1 MMNSRPTR
9 KPEGRGPFRKLRRI
23 IARVVAG
30 KPFLI
35 TVSALAA
42 VVCWSALVAS
52 DGTLTRQKT
61 FANVAVTVT
70 GEAALKSRGYIVMDD
85 ILEKVP
91 AVKMTVEVT
100 QANYNRVSGTAY
112 NPHFDLSQITG
123 EGENELS
130 VTYYSSQLYGPVV
143 SCEPA
148 SITVNV
154 ERYITRRVPVV
165 LEMTGTIPEGLYLDS
180 YKTDPTTLSVSGP
193 QSLVASVARVVARLD
208 QSALSE
214 RRMTDRSA
222 LNIELQ
228 DSQGNVVVSDKLEIT
243 NQSVITNSVVVETEL
258 VPMKN
263 VPLEAQSF
271 VTGEPAEGYELTAIE
286 LAEETVPVAARQEL
300 LDAIDALTTDSPL
313 NIGGATEDVTGYVR
327 LKKLTA
333 YEIASSD
340 WSSDVCSSDLRDR
353 RDRPHQR
360 KADRMYA
367 APPADSDGRAGG
379 SPDRLAQ
386 HGEHHRAAHRRLHL
400 HQRAGRI
407 ERASVCGCFRAGGGR
422 IHPAGADSYRQRA
435 GVHLR
440 AELAGSHRHAAGEA
454 IKRRKHGNTRRF
466 AV

>member
-180 YKTDPTTLSVSGP
+180 YKTDPHDAVRLRPAVAGGQRGARRGAAGSIRAERAPDDG
-193 QSLVASVARVVARLD
+193 SLRAEHRIAGFAG
-208 QSALSE
+208 E
-214 RRMTDRSA
+214 RRRFRQA
-222 LNIELQ
+222 
-228 DSQGNVVVSDKLEIT
+228 GNHQPIRHH
-243 NQSVITNSVVVETEL
+243 Q
-258 VPMKN
+258 
-263 VPLEAQSF
+263 F
-271 VTGEPAEGYELTAIE
+271 
-286 LAEETVPVAARQEL
+286 RR
-300 LDAIDALTTDSPL
+300 
-313 NIGGATEDVTGYVR
+313 GGNR
-327 LKKLTA
+327 
-333 YEIASSD
+333 
-340 WSSDVCSSDLRDR
+340 
-353 RDRPHQR
+353 
-360 KADRMYA
+360 
-367 APPADSDGRAGG
+367 
-379 SPDRLAQ
+379 
-386 HGEHHRAAHRRLHL
+386 
-400 HQRAGRI
+400 
-407 ERASVCGCFRAGGGR
+407 
-422 IHPAGADSYRQRA
+422 AGADEERA
-435 GVHLR
+435 AGG
-440 AELAGSHRHAAGEA
+440 AELCDGQTG
-454 IKRRKHGNTRRF
+454 GGL
-466 AV
+466 

>member
-1 MMNSRPTR
+1 MPCISFIVPVYNMERLLPR
-9 KPEGRGPFRKLRRI
+9 ALRSLR
-23 IARVVAG
+23 AQ
-30 KPFLI
+30 
-35 TVSALAA
+35 
-42 VVCWSALVAS
+42 
-52 DGTLTRQKT
+52 TLTDFEAILINDGSKD
-61 FANVAVTVT
+61 
-70 GEAALKSRGYIVMDD
+70 GSAALCAQAAAEDARFRFIDQPNGGVAAARNAGLNAARGEYIFFLDPDD
-85 ILEKVP
+85 W
-91 AVKMTVEVT
+91 VEPDAAEV
-100 QANYNRVSGTAY
+100 
-112 NPHFDLSQITG
+112 
-123 EGENELS
+123 
-130 VTYYSSQLYGPVV
+130 LYH
-143 SCEPA
+143 A
-148 SITVNV
+148 ARNADADYV
-154 ERYITRRVPVV
+154 EF
-165 LEMTGTIPEGLYLDS
+165 GLYLDS

-271 VTGEPAEGYELTAIE
+271 VTGKPAEGYELTAIE

-327 LKKLTA
+327 LKKLTGVENTLPT
-333 YEIASSD
+333 EI
-340 WSSDVCSSDLRDR
+340 
-353 RDRPHQR
+353 
-360 KADRMYA
+360 
-367 APPADSDGRAGG
+367 G

-435 GVHLR
+435 GVYLR

>member
-143 SCEPA
+143 SCEPT

-193 QSLVASVARVVARLD
+193 QS
-208 QSALSE
+208 ALSE

-228 DSQGNVVVSDKLEIT
+228 DSQGNAVVSDKLEIT

-313 NIGGATEDVTGYVR
+313 NIGGATADVTGYVR
-327 LKKLTA
+327 LKKLTGVENTLPT
-333 YEIASSD
+333 EIGVTARIREKQTECTLRRLPIQTDGLADHLTASLSTASATAQLTGGYTFINALDASS
-340 WSSDVCSSDLRDR
+340 
-353 RDRPHQR
+353 
-360 KADRMYA
+360 
-367 APPADSDGRAGG
+367 
-379 SPDRLAQ
+379 
-386 HGEHHRAAHRRLHL
+386 
-400 HQRAGRI
+400 
-407 ERASVCGCFRAGGGR
+407 
-422 IHPAGADSYRQRA
+422 
-435 GVHLR
+435 VHLFVDVSGLEEGVYTLPVQIHIDN
-440 AELAGSHRHAAGEA
+440 APEFTCALSSPQVTVTLQA
-454 IKRRKHGNTRRF
+454 KP
-466 AV
+466 

>member
-193 QSLVASVARVVARLD
+193 QPPGHLKAVHLGQHHVQQNEIRVLRLREE
-208 QSALSE
+208 QAGLAVERLERLIAL
-214 RRMTDRSA
+214 A
-222 LNIELQ
+222 
-228 DSQGNVVVSDKLEIT
+228 LEIEFQ
-243 NQSVITNSVVVETEL
+243 NFHNCPL
-258 VPMKN
+258 V
-263 VPLEAQSF
+263 
-271 VTGEPAEGYELTAIE
+271 
-286 LAEETVPVAARQEL
+286 
-300 LDAIDALTTDSPL
+300 LDDQDALFFFH
-313 NIGGATEDVTGYVR
+313 GAF
-327 LKKLTA
+327 LL
-333 YEIASSD
+333 
-340 WSSDVCSSDLRDR
+340 L
-353 RDRPHQR
+353 
-360 KADRMYA
+360 YA
-367 APPADSDGRAGG
+367 APQRLWIVIFERPPVALCPAEAYTLD
-379 SPDRLAQ
+379 
-386 HGEHHRAAHRRLHL
+386 L
-400 HQRAGRI
+400 HQRPAARVSGKHVSGKI
-407 ERASVCGCFRAGGGR
+407 AANLFAFRR
-422 IHPAGADSYRQRA
+422 
-435 GVHLR
+435 
-440 AELAGSHRHAAGEA
+440 E
-454 IKRRKHGNTRRF
+454 
-466 AV
+466 

>member
-180 YKTDPTTLSVSGP
+180 YKTDPTTLSVRSE
-193 QSLVASVARVVARLD
+193 
-208 QSALSE
+208 E
-214 RRMTDRSA
+214 RR
-222 LNIELQ
+222 
-228 DSQGNVVVSDKLEIT
+228 
-243 NQSVITNSVVVETEL
+243 
-258 VPMKN
+258 
-263 VPLEAQSF
+263 
-271 VTGEPAEGYELTAIE
+271 
-286 LAEETVPVAARQEL
+286 
-300 LDAIDALTTDSPL
+300 
-313 NIGGATEDVTGYVR
+313 
-327 LKKLTA
+327 
-333 YEIASSD
+333 
-340 WSSDVCSSDLRDR
+340 
-353 RDRPHQR
+353 
-360 KADRMYA
+360 
-367 APPADSDGRAGG
+367 
-379 SPDRLAQ
+379 
-386 HGEHHRAAHRRLHL
+386 
-400 HQRAGRI
+400 
-407 ERASVCGCFRAGGGR
+407 
-422 IHPAGADSYRQRA
+422 
-435 GVHLR
+435 
-440 AELAGSHRHAAGEA
+440 
-454 IKRRKHGNTRRF
+454 
-466 AV
+466 

>member
-143 SCEPA
+143 SCEPT

-228 DSQGNVVVSDKLEIT
+228 DSQGTSDKQKT
-243 NQSVITNSVVVETEL
+243 YPNPFS
-258 VPMKN
+258 
-263 VPLEAQSF
+263 
-271 VTGEPAEGYELTAIE
+271 
-286 LAEETVPVAARQEL
+286 
-300 LDAIDALTTDSPL
+300 
-313 NIGGATEDVTGYVR
+313 
-327 LKKLTA
+327 
-333 YEIASSD
+333 
-340 WSSDVCSSDLRDR
+340 
-353 RDRPHQR
+353 
-360 KADRMYA
+360 
-367 APPADSDGRAGG
+367 
-379 SPDRLAQ
+379 
-386 HGEHHRAAHRRLHL
+386 
-400 HQRAGRI
+400 
-407 ERASVCGCFRAGGGR
+407 
-422 IHPAGADSYRQRA
+422 
-435 GVHLR
+435 
-440 AELAGSHRHAAGEA
+440 
-454 IKRRKHGNTRRF
+454 
-466 AV
+466 